1 MKDFWV
7 GRMFLVTCSISKQK
21 HPCYFQNKHQHFQ
34 KYFHNIFQ
42 TWNISKAQHFVY
54 VLTNENYYKV
64 CLNNGSFSK
73 YFQKPHKAYFQTK
86 ASDLASN

>member
-1 MKDFWV
+1 
-7 GRMFLVTCSISKQK
+7 MFLVACSIPNQTLLAIFKTNTNTFKTPFKLETFSK
-21 HPCYFQNKHQHFQ
+21 
-34 KYFHNIFQ
+34 
-42 TWNISKAQHFVY
+42 SQHFVY

-64 CLNNGSFSK
+64 CLNEDAFSK